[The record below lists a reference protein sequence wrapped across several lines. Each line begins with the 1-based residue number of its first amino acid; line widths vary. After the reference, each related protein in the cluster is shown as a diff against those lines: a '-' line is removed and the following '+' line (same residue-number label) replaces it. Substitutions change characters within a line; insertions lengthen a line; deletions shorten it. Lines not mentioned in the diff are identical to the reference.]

1 MWCPDLYL
9 INCSTE
15 KLIKAVDT
23 SYLTFEIIQNLIS
36 SHALILAFPLIGAHH
51 FFRCRCQ
58 PLPTTTGLSVS
69 LFAHLAQRAWPL
81 TLNSFAEN
89 RISSRGKL
97 HFLAPSPKKPHESVR
112 PHMFNMCNHRL
123 KKPGKFQYVLY
134 IIFGTWPIWPRIELD
149 FFPLKFSFLS
159 HWKSCQKE
167 NYWRHIT
174 QFPTPKKK
182 RRQEKAWEYILDQ
195 IPGIEKSRKIWQ

>member
-1 MWCPDLYL
+1 MLSPDLYL
-9 INCSTE
+9 INCST
-15 KLIKAVDT
+15 KKKTVDT
-23 SYLTFEIIQNLIS
+23 SYLTFQIIQNLIS
-36 SHALILAFPLIGAHH
+36 SHALILAFPLIGTHH

-89 RISSRGKL
+89 RISFRGKL

-112 PHMFNMCNHRL
+112 PHMFNLCNHRL
-123 KKPGKFQYVLY
+123 KKPGKFRYVLY

-149 FFPLKFSFLS
+149 FFSPQIFFSFALEKLPKGKLLTTHHPVS
-159 HWKSCQKE
+159 
-167 NYWRHIT
+167 YA
-174 QFPTPKKK
+174 KKK
-182 RRQEKAWEYILDQ
+182 EDRKRRESIF
-195 IPGIEKSRKIWQ
+195 

>member
-1 MWCPDLYL
+1 MLSPDLYL
-9 INCSTE
+9 INCSTK
-15 KLIKAVDT
+15 KLIKTVDT

-36 SHALILAFPLIGAHH
+36 SHALILAFPLIGTHH

-89 RISSRGKL
+89 RISFRGKL

-112 PHMFNMCNHRL
+112 PHMFNLCNHRL
-123 KKPGKFQYVLY
+123 KKPGKFRYVLY

-149 FFPLKFSFLS
+149 FFFPSNFLFFRIGKAAKRKIIDDTSPSFLR
-159 HWKSCQKE
+159 Q
-167 NYWRHIT
+167 
-174 QFPTPKKK
+174 KK